1 MRKTFAPVAALLI
14 SVSILLTGQ
23 GLQGTLL
30 PVRATLESFP
40 TLAIGAM
47 GAAYFVGFTLG
58 CLRGGELV
66 RRVGHVRVFLAMGA
80 LASASP
86 LLHALIVQPFIWS
99 LLRLLTGFCLAVLYV
114 VIESWLN
121 HSATNKTRGI
131 VFSTYAMITLTVL
144 GLGQMLTLLFDPADF
159 QLFIIASVLLSI
171 GAVPIALSMSPAPE
185 KPQKGSIDLPRLFEI
200 SPSGTM
206 GCLAA
211 GLTNGAFWS
220 LAPVFTA
227 SVSSSTTLAAWFM
240 TSAVAGG
247 AVLQWP
253 LGLLSDKY
261 SRRAVLIAVT
271 IACVLVGLALS
282 LMASNLTFLSANLLA
297 AAWGALAFPLYTIA
311 VALANDRAEVHEY
324 VTVSSGLLLMYG
336 LGAIVGPFVASTMM
350 TLRSVGDLFLYA
362 AICHALLAILVVERG
377 WRHEPGTTD
386 HSMAFADALA
396 ATQTSSHVYEEE
408 IVQEVQEETERAGY
422 SPSAAS

>member
-171 GAVPIALSMSPAPE
+171 GAVPIA
-185 KPQKGSIDLPRLFEI
+185 
-200 SPSGTM
+200 
-206 GCLAA
+206 
-211 GLTNGAFWS
+211 
-220 LAPVFTA
+220 
-227 SVSSSTTLAAWFM
+227 
-240 TSAVAGG
+240 
-247 AVLQWP
+247 
-253 LGLLSDKY
+253 
-261 SRRAVLIAVT
+261 
-271 IACVLVGLALS
+271 
-282 LMASNLTFLSANLLA
+282 
-297 AAWGALAFPLYTIA
+297 
-311 VALANDRAEVHEY
+311 VALANDRVEVHEY

-408 IVQEVQEETERAGY
+408 IVQEVQEEAERADY